1 MTELVTNLASG
12 FESIVGAQERLDSVA
27 SSSQRRSQQ
36 ALDLIK
42 REQAEREKDRLKLQ
56 AEIDTLR
63 ATLKDQMEVSREALS
78 ALENTRREL
87 QEERD
92 QSRALQTELLASRR
106 QSHSQAGPSHVQSRP
121 TVPMPDLA
129 DRLRARLQTAEDQLT
144 QQSTQPT
151 GDASPSAP
159 PLAAEPW
166 SFHSLYRKQ
175 CQRRPITHFQSILNL
190 VNLLCS

>member
-1 MTELVTNLASG
+1 MTNLASG
-12 FESIVGAQERLDSVA
+12 FETMVEAHERLGSVA

-42 REQAEREKDRLKLQ
+42 KEQAAREKDRLSFQ
-56 AEIDTLR
+56 AEIDALR
-63 ATLKDQMEVSREALS
+63 ATLTDQMEVSREALS

-92 QSRALQTELLASRR
+92 QSRSLQTELLASRK

-144 QQSTQPT
+144 QQSTHQK
-151 GDASPSAP
+151 GDASPSAR
-159 PLAAEPW
+159 PLAAESW
-166 SFHSLYRKQ
+166 S
-175 CQRRPITHFQSILNL
+175 
-190 VNLLCS
+190 CS